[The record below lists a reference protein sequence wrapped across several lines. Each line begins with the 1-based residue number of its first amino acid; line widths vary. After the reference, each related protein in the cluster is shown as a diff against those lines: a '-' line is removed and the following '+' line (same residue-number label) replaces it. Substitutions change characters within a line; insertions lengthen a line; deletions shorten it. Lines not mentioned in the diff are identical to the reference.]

1 MVFNEDSRVKLPSL
15 VHFIRLGYQYQ
26 TKKNQKIDKRNN
38 IFVDIFKESIC
49 RINGREYKEEVLN
62 DLIKEIAVLTDN
74 VRDKGREF
82 YERLTNE
89 AKIKLIDFRNPENN
103 DFRVVT
109 ELEYYDNPDNPDEHF
124 RPDINIL
131 INGIPLAFFEVK
143 KPNNEKGMQAEFS
156 RMKYRTVDKAKEFGH
171 FFNQLQILAF
181 SNNMAYDDGARV
193 LLQGSFY
200 TTPNGKD
207 ALKYNHFREE
217 SAIAVNEY
225 VSDDVIDY
233 ILSDNNAIEIKNL
246 TEFKA
251 NVKSSTYANKFAT
264 SLFSKERLI
273 FFIRYG
279 IAFVDS
285 SVEGYNKHIM
295 RYPQYFAAQKLID
308 KLDGGMQKATLW
320 HTQGSGKTAW
330 AYFVSR
336 ILKDYYAEK
345 HIVPKFYFVVDR
357 LDLLK
362 QAKDEFSWRGMSIAS
377 IDNRNDFSENIRS
390 SVIKE
395 DMNVVNIQKFSEDS
409 KVVKDVNKSV
419 QRIYFLDEVHRGYKP
434 KGTFLAN
441 LLGADKNGIF
451 IGLTGTPLLK
461 KEASTK
467 DLFSDGYI
475 HKYYYN
481 KSIADGY
488 TLKIKKENISV
499 EFRNLIAGQLK
510 DKKGKPL
517 KEGDPIPSNIWNKAI
532 SDPEIIKQLCAY
544 IDMDFKNFIDITGD
558 KSLGFMIVTAKTG
571 QAVEIQKWFEE
582 NTTLKTAL
590 VLSEEEDNTEKQE
603 GFRGVRNPE
612 TKQVEAKYE
621 GVIVYNMLLTGF
633 DAPRLKRLYL
643 LRQIKEHSLL
653 QTLARVN
660 RPYKGM
666 KYGYVVDF
674 VDITEEYEKTN
685 ERYLEELKEDLPED
699 DDFEDVKDIFIDI
712 PAVKRRV
719 VEVRNNLFNYLGNV
733 ENNLEAFVEQVN
745 ELELGELRD
754 IRSEL
759 NIYKECY
766 NELRMSHEDVSD
778 IPIERLQKAENEVQN
793 RIRLIIAEKYL
804 DDELD
809 DEEEP
814 DFTGVIIDFIKNGE
828 MFLEFTSKDDV
839 IEKMS
844 EIDNAISANLDPTD
858 AELLAIKEDYKQAIK
873 DLKDG
878 GKEVADTIV
887 DRLSEIL
894 KRAKKLNVDNTNLSN
909 IYQGDDSCM
918 RIHKRFRENYGKYLK
933 DPEIMGII
941 RAIIVEIDNIIGHM
955 QNPTQEVVKRAL
967 MKPVRDVFKEVGHNL
982 GRAQVG
988 DVINLFIEGKIKE

>member
-15 VHFIRLGYQYQ
+15 IHFMRLGYRYQ
-26 TKKNQKIDKRNN
+26 TKKGQNIDKRNN
-38 IFVDIFKESIC
+38 IFVDVFKESIR
-49 RINGREYKEEVLN
+49 RINGREYKDDVLD
-62 DLIKEIAVLTDN
+62 DLIKEIATITDN
-74 VRDKGREF
+74 DKDKGREF
-82 YERLTNE
+82 YQRLTNE
-89 AKIKLIDFRNPENN
+89 SKMKLIDLRNPENN
-103 DFRVVT
+103 DFCVVT
-109 ELEYYDNPDNPDEHF
+109 ELEYYDDPAELNDHF

-156 RMKYRTVDKAKEFGH
+156 RMKYRTKDKAKEFGH
-171 FFNQLQILAF
+171 FFNQLQVLAF

-207 ALKYNHFREE
+207 GLKYNHFREE
-217 SAIAVNEY
+217 REIAVNEY
-225 VSDDVIDY
+225 VSDELIDY
-233 ILSDNNAIEIKNL
+233 ILSDNNAIEIKNM
-246 TEFKA
+246 TEFKT

-295 RYPQYFAAQKLID
+295 RYPQYFASQNLIE
-308 KLDGGMQKATLW
+308 KLDGGMSKATLW

-330 AYFVSR
+330 TYFVTK
-336 ILKDYYAEK
+336 ILKDYFSQK

-377 IDNRNDFSENIRS
+377 IDNRNDFSENIKQ
-390 SVIKE
+390 SVVKE

-481 KSIADGY
+481 RSIADGY
-488 TLKIKKENISV
+488 TLKIKKESISV
-499 EFRNLIAGQLK
+499 EFRKLISGKLK
-510 DKKGKPL
+510 DKHGKAI

-532 SDPEIIKQLCAY
+532 SDPEIIKQLCEY

-571 QAVEIQKWFEE
+571 QAIEIQKWFEE

-590 VLSEEEDNTEKQE
+590 VLSDEEGNTEKQE
-603 GFRGVRNPE
+603 GFRGIRNPE
-612 TKQVEAKYE
+612 TKEVEAKYE
-621 GVIVYNMLLTGF
+621 GVVVYNMLLTGF

-643 LRQIKEHSLL
+643 LRQIREHSLL

-660 RPYKGM
+660 RPYKSM

-685 ERYLEELKEDLPED
+685 ARYLEELKEDLPDD
-699 DDFEDVKDIFIDI
+699 DDFEDVRDIFIDI
-712 PAVKRRV
+712 PAVKKKV
-719 VEVRNNLFNYLGNV
+719 VEVRNSLFNYLGNI
-733 ENNLEAFVEQVN
+733 ENNLEAFTSQVN
-745 ELELGELRD
+745 ELELTELRE
-754 IRSEL
+754 IRSNL
-759 NIYKECY
+759 NVYKECY

-778 IPIERLQKAENEVQN
+778 IPIERIQKAETEVGN

-809 DEEEP
+809 EEEEP
-814 DFTGVIIDFIKNGE
+814 DFTGVIIDFIKSGE

-839 IEKMS
+839 IEKMT

-858 AELLAIKEDYKQAIK
+858 KDLLEIKDDYKKAIK

-878 GKEVADTIV
+878 GKEVADAIV
-887 DRLSEIL
+887 DTLADIL
-894 KRAKKLNVDNTNLSN
+894 KRIKKLNYDNRTCD
-909 IYQGDDSCM
+909 G
-918 RIHKRFRENYGKYLK
+918 
-933 DPEIMGII
+933 
-941 RAIIVEIDNIIGHM
+941 
-955 QNPTQEVVKRAL
+955 TT
-967 MKPVRDVFKEVGHNL
+967 
-982 GRAQVG
+982 
-988 DVINLFIEGKIKE
+988 